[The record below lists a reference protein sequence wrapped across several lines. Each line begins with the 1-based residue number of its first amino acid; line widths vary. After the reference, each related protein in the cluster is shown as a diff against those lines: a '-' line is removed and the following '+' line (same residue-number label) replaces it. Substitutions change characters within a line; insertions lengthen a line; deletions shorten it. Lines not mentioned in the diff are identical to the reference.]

1 VGPSYRLDV
10 SRPVARAIADELSE
24 AVAGA
29 VVEFITGELLHAPR
43 RVGKQL
49 NRELEGRWV
58 ARRGDYRVVYTID
71 DEAGVVTILRA
82 EHRRDVYR
90 RG

>member
-1 VGPSYRLDV
+1 MGPGYRLEV
-10 SRPVARAIADELSE
+10 SRPAARAIADDLSE

-29 VVEFITGELLHAPR
+29 VVEFITGDLLHSPR

-71 DEAGVVTILRA
+71 DDAGVVTILRA

-90 RG
+90 SR